1 MEIILTIVSVATVG
15 GAAWGWWR
23 GTQNIENPPDKYDFP
38 GGMTRR
44 EHLAILIKKHRRL
57 RIPIM
62 IGSGLAAGLAAFAL
76 LMAIAI
82 FKG

>member
-1 MEIILTIVSVATVG
+1 MDFIWIVVAIFTVG

-44 EHLAILIKKHRRL
+44 EHLSLLARKHRRR
-57 RIPIM
+57 RIPLM
-62 IGSGLAAGLAAFAL
+62 IGAGLTSGLGAFAVL
-76 LMAIAI
+76 LAVAILRR
-82 FKG
+82 